1 MHKKNISSGGNS
13 NIIQIEK
20 LLSPHQREIFLNQSR
35 NFQEVRCLPRLRS
48 LSSLGPILISS
59 QMARRMPAS
68 TPRRNG

>member
-35 NFQEVRCLPRLRS
+35 NFQE
-48 LSSLGPILISS
+48 
-59 QMARRMPAS
+59 
-68 TPRRNG
+68 